1 MQMMKPMLDM
11 IMGSIM
17 AMTSRW
23 FENYNSNGMYPKQK
37 IKVKV
42 ILNWTISLQAWVELG
57 IWHVPLKKYILV
69 RHHRKNVQINHNDRC
84 AHFFLSIMMQY
95 DCRGLICWL

>member
-1 MQMMKPMLDM
+1 MISFIFTRFHYRVRFHMQMMKPMLDM

-42 ILNWTISLQAWVELG
+42 ILNWTISLQA
-57 IWHVPLKKYILV
+57 
-69 RHHRKNVQINHNDRC
+69 
-84 AHFFLSIMMQY
+84 
-95 DCRGLICWL
+95 

>member
-42 ILNWTISLQAWVELG
+42 ILNWTISLQA
-57 IWHVPLKKYILV
+57 
-69 RHHRKNVQINHNDRC
+69 
-84 AHFFLSIMMQY
+84 
-95 DCRGLICWL
+95 